1 MAILDFSSDTSAP
14 AHPSILAAM
23 QEVNEGSMA
32 SYGGDSETAK
42 LREKIEDIFE
52 TKDVFVWPT
61 YSGTSA
67 NALALSLFCPPTGSI
82 LCHEEAHI
90 QHDERGAPEFFTGGG
105 KLSLL
110 SGKDGQIDESDLGT
124 AIERID
130 RSFVHETPPH
140 VLSLTNLTERGTVYE
155 IDKIARYSNLAKE
168 SGLTVHLD
176 GARLSNALM
185 TLGVTPAAATW
196 KSGVDVLTLG
206 FTKSGALGCEL
217 IILFGGSCTK
227 GTELM
232 TRAKRSGHM
241 PAKMRFL
248 STQAN
253 AMLNDGLWL
262 NLANHANEMARLLSV
277 EICKISNVALANP
290 VHGNEVFAFISDDLA
305 KRLWKHG
312 VKFYRW
318 LDGSYRF
325 VCSWSTSLDSVTEFS
340 DLLNKLSYD

>member
-1 MAILDFSSDTSAP
+1 MANFDFSSDTSAP
-14 AHPSILAAM
+14 AHPLVLARM
-23 QEVNEGSMA
+23 QEINEGNLA
-32 SYGGDSETAK
+32 SYGGDSATVK

-52 TKDVFVWPT
+52 TNEIFVWPT

-110 SGKDGQIDESDLGT
+110 PGKDAQIDESALNA
-124 AIERID
+124 AIDRID

-155 IDKIARYSNLAKE
+155 IDKIARYANLARKV
-168 SGLTVHLD
+168 GLSVHLD
-176 GARLSNALM
+176 GARLSNALS
-185 TLGVTPAAATW
+185 TLGISPAVATW

-206 FTKSGALGCEL
+206 FTKCGALGCEL
-217 IILFGGSCTK
+217 IILFGSSCTK
-227 GTELM
+227 GTELL

-241 PAKMRFL
+241 PAKMRYL
-248 STQAN
+248 SAQAN
-253 AMLNDGLWL
+253 AMLSDGLWL
-262 NLANHANEMARLLSV
+262 KLANHANEMARNLSI
-277 EICKISNVALANP
+277 ELCKIDSVSLACP
-290 VHGNEVFAFISDDLA
+290 VQGNEVFAFIAEDLA
-305 KRLWKHG
+305 KQLWKQG

-325 VCSWSTSLDSVTEFS
+325 VCSWSTSQDSISEFS
-340 DLLNKLSYD
+340 DLLNKLSCD